1 MRLNSMLFYMVT
13 IQLIEIFFF
22 KIPVSFNI
30 ESQEME
36 RKINDKNNSI
46 V

>member
-1 MRLNSMLFYMVT
+1 MRLGSMTFYMFT
-13 IQLIEIFFF
+13 TQLIENFLF
-22 KIPVSFNI
+22 KISVSFNI
-30 ESQEME
+30 ESQEVE

>member
-1 MRLNSMLFYMVT
+1 MRLGSMTFCMFNT
-13 IQLIEIFFF
+13 QLIEIFLY
-22 KIPVSFNI
+22 KISVSFNI

-36 RKINDKNNSI
+36 RKINDKNNSN

>member
-1 MRLNSMLFYMVT
+1 MRLVSMTFYMFT
-13 IQLIEIFFF
+13 TQLIEIFLF
-22 KIPVSFNI
+22 KISVSFNT
-30 ESQEME
+30 ENQEVE